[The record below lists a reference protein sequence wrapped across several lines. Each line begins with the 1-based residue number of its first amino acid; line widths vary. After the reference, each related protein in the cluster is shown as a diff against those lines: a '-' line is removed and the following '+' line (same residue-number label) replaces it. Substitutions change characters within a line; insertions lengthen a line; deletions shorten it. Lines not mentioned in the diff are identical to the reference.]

1 MVDVR
6 FEDEERVT
14 LLTMAL
20 HTMAH
25 TNGTRDPELHGRLL
39 AIVRKLEGTDTVLVA
54 TRRGYWT
61 MPPGDMGDA

>member
-1 MVDVR
+1 MVEVR

-14 LLTMAL
+14 LLTMTL

-25 TNGTRDPELHGRLL
+25 TSAERDSELHARLL

-54 TRRGYWT
+54 TRRSYWT
-61 MPPGDMGDA
+61 MPAGAIER